1 MIPNILIN
9 IRGYLTKNTI
19 KLSKIINDGRVCSLV
34 DEDLIINGLEKEFG
48 NSIVKSKERMWY
60 DIKVNDHKHGWIP
73 VNIKSTSMKSNDNA
87 GNMTMC
93 VYSFTDYEININKNY
108 KNGKMSKILLE
119 KIKKKELN
127 NSQRDYYFLVLNKNK
142 PDDVIINSIRG
153 LEHIVANP
161 NNLPFQINWN
171 KNRTHVHKP
180 VEYQTEMF
188 LNCLKKC
195 EPSWSY
201 NFLNGVKAV

>member
-9 IRGYLTKNTI
+9 IRNYLTKNTI
-19 KLSKIINDGRVCSLV
+19 KLSKIVNDGRVCSSV
-34 DEDLIINGLEKEFG
+34 DENLIINGLEKEFG

-60 DIKVNDHKHGWIP
+60 DIKVNDHKYGWIP

-171 KNRTHVHKP
+171 ENRTHVYKP
-180 VEYQTEMF
+180 VEYRTEMF

-201 NFLNGVKAV
+201 NFLNGVKTV